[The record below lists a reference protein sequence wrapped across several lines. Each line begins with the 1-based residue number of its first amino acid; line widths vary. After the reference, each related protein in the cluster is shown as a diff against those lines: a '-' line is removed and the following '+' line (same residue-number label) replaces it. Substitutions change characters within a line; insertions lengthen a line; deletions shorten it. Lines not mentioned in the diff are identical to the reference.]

1 VGTFSIGNLTE
12 QRQKADSQR
21 QHLCH
26 WGWRIG
32 HQQQNKA
39 KLQLL
44 LDIVLKGNKEKV
56 VNSVN
61 IKHQRPS

>member
-12 QRQKADSQR
+12 QRQKAAANGSICAIGADSKD
-21 QHLCH
+21 
-26 WGWRIG
+26 

-44 LDIVLKGNKEKV
+44 LDIVLKSNEQRV
-56 VNSVN
+56 VNSVS
-61 IKHQRPS
+61 IKHQQPG